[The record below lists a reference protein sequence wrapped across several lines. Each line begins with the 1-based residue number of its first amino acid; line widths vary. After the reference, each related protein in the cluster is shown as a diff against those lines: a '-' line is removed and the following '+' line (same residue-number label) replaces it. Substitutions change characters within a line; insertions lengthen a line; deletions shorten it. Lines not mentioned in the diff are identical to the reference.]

1 MTLLYYLGLSQ
12 ISLELIEDFSDYPVS
27 NVLDN
32 NVDSYYHSEL
42 RRSALW
48 FVRLKK
54 VQILK
59 WILISIRGGNKLKKI
74 GNVVYSMFSCL
85 SCSRVKD
92 FFKNGPT
99 SVAILKFMIW
109 IKQLI
114 LIIIS
119 ILSKKSALSNY
130 KSNFIIAKLILSKY
144 NNGFICTGPDY
155 VDQRFEFLIYYT

>member
-1 MTLLYYLGLSQ
+1 
-12 ISLELIEDFSDYPVS
+12 
-27 NVLDN
+27 
-32 NVDSYYHSEL
+32 
-42 RRSALW
+42 
-48 FVRLKK
+48 
-54 VQILK
+54 
-59 WILISIRGGNKLKKI
+59 
-74 GNVVYSMFSCL
+74 MFSCL

-92 FFKNGPT
+92 YFKNGPT
-99 SVAILKFMIW
+99 SVAILKFIIS

-155 VDQRFEFLIYYT
+155 VDQRFEFLIYYTQCILSFPCRQILKCKQAYALLPFFTNFFFKVYIILQTLQLDVKVLNNINFRCPSFLFTPRLVFILI